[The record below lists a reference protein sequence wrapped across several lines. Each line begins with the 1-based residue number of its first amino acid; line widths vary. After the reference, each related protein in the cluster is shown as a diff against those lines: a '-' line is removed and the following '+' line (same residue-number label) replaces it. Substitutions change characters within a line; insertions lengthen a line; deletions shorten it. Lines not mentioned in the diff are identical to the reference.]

1 MVTLMTNHQVLD
13 RPRPAVASV
22 AVAPIVGGN
31 WRLGSVASTFGGTT
45 GLFTDACSTYVNGA
59 TGIPAAPKHTTK
71 RPARHLGTR
80 ST

>member
-1 MVTLMTNHQVLD
+1 MVTLMPNHQVLD
-13 RPRPAVASV
+13 RPRHAVASHA
-22 AVAPIVGGN
+22 AVPTTGGN

-45 GLFTDACSTYVNGA
+45 GLFTDACAAFGNGA
-59 TGIPAAPKHTTK
+59 TGIPAVSEYTTK